1 MKALQLFFAVLIPFF
16 VFGCTKAG
24 LNTEVNKSES
34 VVLTLEE
41 VAKHA
46 SEEDC
51 WIIIRNKVYGVTDFI
66 SEHPGGSFRIIPS
79 CGKDASEG
87 FETQGGQGSH
97 SQDAYQL
104 LPEFLIGEIGATVQT
119 AK

>member
-1 MKALQLFFAVLIPFF
+1 MKAFQLFFVLTITLF
-16 VFGCTKAG
+16 VIGCSKAG
-24 LNTEVNKSES
+24 PNVEVNKPEN
-34 VVLTLEE
+34 VLLTVEE

-66 SEHPGGSFRIIPS
+66 SEHPGGSFRIIPN
-79 CGKDASEG
+79 CGKDATEG
-87 FETQGGQGSH
+87 FETQGGRGSH

-104 LPEFLIGEIGATVQT
+104 LPEFLLGEIGTTVET
-119 AK
+119 TK